1 MDGSVDTPEAQVNGV
16 GVKRPSFDV
25 ERFQQRKKFK
35 TEELPLTAAQHKA
48 IEDLLHSFKKKGGFD
63 HIRKKIWSEFHDGEG
78 KAEFTRRLTE
88 IAESEIER
96 EPQLLSREQ
105 GKAATL
111 IEGAVDRSDIYKTV
125 EKTLDT
131 LAAQHLSAI
140 FESIQEIRRQEV
152 GDEQA
157 TREFIA
163 GNRTDEEYALLVKA
177 KRDER
182 EKIWQEEERKRREA
196 EEAEARRKEE
206 EDRKQREIQRQ
217 KDDEERARRREREEQ
232 RRAEQRALDE
242 QREKERQERYER
254 RRREDR
260 ERYRDW
266 GYRDRDRSRTRDRDL
281 ERDRDRERDREYRY
295 RDRDRDRSPGYRSE
309 RGLSPRR
316 KDSQAEKTPVSKEP
330 TPPPPPPAPV
340 DEKTLEETA
349 LQLLLKEG
357 EELAA
362 KARQKPEFD
371 FEEAEAIENGLKPP
385 PTKPKGASDSRFT
398 DTPTK
403 SDVNPQWQ
411 KIEVGDVMAVVAAH
425 GGDHPDSMTTIT
437 GDHGKLLIDLGIV
450 GRMTEFQFAT
460 TARATEAG
468 GRAAVGAV
476 LSLGHT
482 TEIASETVTEQTVT
496 EKGGQIETGT
506 ANEMIVTE
514 IMTGVETAAGT
525 EVETVVEIVVG
536 LGRTTT
542 GTVDDTAII
551 LGHHHLVHPTGI
563 EIVIGNVTEKGEE
576 IGQEIEIG
584 TGIEEGK
591 GVVLEIGTGQ
601 ETGIGQEIG
610 TGQETGK
617 DTETATKTAIET
629 EIGIGIQTWTGK
641 GTGTAI
647 GAVTVNGLS
656 KETRK
661 ETEPAIATGIGRD
674 LQRKIKNATV
684 IVRETETEIAAE
696 KRKGTEI
703 ALAPDGVP
711 QACST
716 STAMSQLLAIE
727 VALLVDDCGLQSG
740 QTSGLV
746 VLSK

>member
-1 MDGSVDTPEAQVNGV
+1 MNGFVEAPEAQVDGV

-35 TEELPLTAAQHKA
+35 TEELPLTAAQRKA
-48 IEDLLHSFKKKGGFD
+48 IEDLLHNFKKKGGFD
-63 HIRKKIWSEFHDGEG
+63 HIRKKIWSEFHDGEA

-88 IAESEIER
+88 IAESEIDR

-125 EKTLDT
+125 EKTLDA
-131 LAAQHLSAI
+131 LAAQHLPAI

-157 TREFIA
+157 TRELIA
-163 GNRTDEEYALLVKA
+163 GNRTDEEYAVLVKA

-217 KDDEERARRREREEQ
+217 KDDEDRARRRERDEQ

-281 ERDRDRERDREYRY
+281 ERDRDRDRDRDSRY
-295 RDRDRDRSPGYRSE
+295 RDRDRDRSPAYRSE
-309 RGLSPRR
+309 RGLSPRP
-316 KDSQAEKTPVSKEP
+316 KDSQPEKTTVQKEL

-385 PTKPKGASDSRFT
+385 PTKPKGASESRFSA
-398 DTPTK
+398 TPIKTG
-403 SDVNPQWQ
+403 SP
-411 KIEVGDVMAVVAAH
+411 AVDADHSRRRGSTVADDRSRRRDGSH
-425 GGDHPDSMTTIT
+425 DHEKP
-437 GDHGKLLIDLGIV
+437 LIDLEIV
-450 GRMTEFQFAT
+450 AQTTDFRFVI
-460 TARATEAG
+460 TARAIEAG
-468 GRAAVGAV
+468 DRAAVGAD
-476 LSLGHT
+476 LLLGHT
-482 TEIASETVTEQTVT
+482 IEIASETEVEIGIVTGTEIEIMT

-506 ANEMIVTE
+506 VNEMIVAE
-514 IMTGVETAAGT
+514 IMTGVEAAAGR
-525 EVETVVEIVVG
+525 EVETVVEIMIG

-542 GTVDDTAII
+542 GTVDATATI
-551 LGHHHLVHPTGI
+551 LGHHHLVYPT
-563 EIVIGNVTEKGEE
+563 
-576 IGQEIEIG
+576 
-584 TGIEEGK
+584 
-591 GVVLEIGTGQ
+591 
-601 ETGIGQEIG
+601 
-610 TGQETGK
+610 
-617 DTETATKTAIET
+617 
-629 EIGIGIQTWTGK
+629 
-641 GTGTAI
+641 
-647 GAVTVNGLS
+647 
-656 KETRK
+656 
-661 ETEPAIATGIGRD
+661 
-674 LQRKIKNATV
+674 
-684 IVRETETEIAAE
+684 
-696 KRKGTEI
+696 GTEI
-703 ALAPDGVP
+703 VTGN
-711 QACST
+711 
-716 STAMSQLLAIE
+716 E
-727 VALLVDDCGLQSG
+727 RGKG
-740 QTSGLV
+740 
-746 VLSK
+746 K